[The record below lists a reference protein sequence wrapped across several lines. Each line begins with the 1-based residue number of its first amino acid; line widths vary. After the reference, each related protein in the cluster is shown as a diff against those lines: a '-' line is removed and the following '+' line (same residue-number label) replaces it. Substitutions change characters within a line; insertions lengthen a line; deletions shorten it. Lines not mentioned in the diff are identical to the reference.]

1 MKLFTIEFWE
11 ARHSVGVREKL
22 IEREF
27 EREYSQEFRITEQ
40 LGVSAVREGIN
51 TETEKERVEETGR
64 EVQIGEM
71 LTRDTA
77 DVVSLED
84 KVIDPKQEVDLDQNK
99 IVINYSSLELRFT
112 RKFSYIVTVFKNY
125 NVCMIVMLC

>member
-1 MKLFTIEFWE
+1 M
-11 ARHSVGVREKL
+11 
-22 IEREF
+22 
-27 EREYSQEFRITEQ
+27 
-40 LGVSAVREGIN
+40 REGIN

-112 RKFSYIVTVFKNY
+112 RNLVTLLQYPKITVY
-125 NVCMIVMLC
+125 A